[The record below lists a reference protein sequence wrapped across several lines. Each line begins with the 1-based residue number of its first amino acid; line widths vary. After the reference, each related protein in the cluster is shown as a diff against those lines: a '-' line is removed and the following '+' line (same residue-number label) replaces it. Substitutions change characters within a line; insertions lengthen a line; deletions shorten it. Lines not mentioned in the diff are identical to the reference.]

1 MSDVATAIMDAAE
14 ARMRIG
20 GFNGFSFRDIASDVG
35 IKSSSVHYH
44 FPTKENLAAAVIRRY
59 TDEVAQLLK
68 QKLTTGLDPVTAWT
82 QAFRGTLHSK
92 EHMCWTQAFRGTLHS
107 KEHMCPCIA
116 MGAAAQDLP
125 AEVAAEV
132 QRFFSMCL
140 KEMVKAGLPRDGAA
154 RLLATISGAMLL
166 ANALDDRKAYDQ
178 ATRDLIQEAELSAA

>member
-44 FPTKENLAAAVIRRY
+44 FPTKEKLA
-59 TDEVAQLLK
+59 
-68 QKLTTGLDPVTAWT
+68 TGLDPVTAWT

-92 EHMCWTQAFRGTLHS
+92 D
-107 KEHMCPCIA
+107 HMCPCIA

>member
-68 QKLTTGLDPVTAWT
+68 QKLTAGLDPATAWI
-82 QAFRGTLHSK
+82 
-92 EHMCWTQAFRGTLHS
+92 QAFRGTLHS

-132 QRFFSMCL
+132 QHFFSMCL

-166 ANALDDRKAYDQ
+166 ANALGDRKAYDQ
-178 ATRDLIQEAELSAA
+178 ATRDLIQQAELSAV

>member
-35 IKSSSVHYH
+35 IKSS
-44 FPTKENLAAAVIRRY
+44 

-92 EHMCWTQAFRGTLHS
+92 ER
-107 KEHMCPCIA
+107 MCPCIA

-140 KEMVKAGLPRDGAA
+140 KEMVKAGLQRDGAA